1 VNIVE
6 FVGGLVIAVVS
17 TALYVYGPRAFET
30 AQEPWDTYYLFQ
42 LRLMALVGLVIGV
55 GLTVTAF

>member
-17 TALYVYGPRAFET
+17 AALYVYGPRAFET
-30 AQEPWDTYYLFQ
+30 AQEPWDLYCFFQ